1 MRIEG
6 TTSVAEYFRMEGK
19 ELARNFA
26 FPRIQWVKSDEGETL
41 LLLRQRIKDA
51 GTLVSVVPDAGGKAE
66 EIRLFSAARVPYR
79 VVRESMTATP
89 VKEIQNGEYYD
100 MVENKAGAIEI
111 SELYYDELRLFFEME
126 YSDFDPREDYHMGS
140 DDWVDILK
148 AWRDF
153 YEADNYDML
162 CEKFFKTRE
171 ESFKKYPKYAEW
183 FRSIVKTIWDRRYP
197 YGWEMLIKLENW
209 LNHYKDDHEWI
220 YLI

>member
-1 MRIEG
+1 MNVFVRQILADNCVFESECRNMRIEG

-26 FPRIQWVKSDEGETL
+26 FPRIQWVESDEGETL

-66 EIRLFSAARVPYR
+66 EIRLFSAAGVPYR

-111 SELYYDELRLFFEME
+111 DYRYKRLEMK
-126 YSDFDPREDYHMGS
+126 
-140 DDWVDILK
+140 V
-148 AWRDF
+148 
-153 YEADNYDML
+153 N
-162 CEKFFKTRE
+162 EK
-171 ESFKKYPKYAEW
+171 
-183 FRSIVKTIWDRRYP
+183 
-197 YGWEMLIKLENW
+197 
-209 LNHYKDDHEWI
+209 
-220 YLI
+220 